1 MKLIG
6 DEVMFVADD
15 PANGLRIARALAA
28 GLPGTEHLPSV
39 RVGLAAGEVLNRDGG
54 YYGSVVNLAA
64 RLVVLAEPGEV
75 LLSEAASAVAAEDE
89 VEPLGPVTVKG
100 FPDPV
105 PAFCLRT

>member
-1 MKLIG
+1 

-28 GLPGTEHLPSV
+28 GLPGAEHLPSV
-39 RVGLAAGEVLNRDGG
+39 RVGLAAGEVLNRDGD

-64 RLVVLAEPGEV
+64 RLVALAEPGEV
-75 LLSEAASAVAAEDE
+75 LVSDAAAAVATDGD
-89 VEPLGPVTVKG
+89 VEPLDPVTVKG

-105 PAFCLRT
+105 TAFRLLS